1 MSKERSPSLTHLI
14 YNKNKNGIAFL
25 FSLLLFFS
33 VLFKGSFFACFSLKI
48 SPIAPRVPSVSIALD
63 GIKTLFAGPF
73 ATSAND
79 SNDL

>member
-1 MSKERSPSLTHLI
+1 MPPH
-14 YNKNKNGIAFL
+14 
-25 FSLLLFFS
+25 FSFHS
-33 VLFKGSFFACFSLKI
+33 YYSFGVSEEGNLFACFSLKI
-48 SPIAPRVPSVSIALD
+48 SPIALRVPSVSIALD

>member
-1 MSKERSPSLTHLI
+1 MASH
-14 YNKNKNGIAFL
+14 
-25 FSLLLFFS
+25 FSFHSYCSFS

>member
-1 MSKERSPSLTHLI
+1 MEKLSTIITRIKIKEKWHPISLFHS
-14 YNKNKNGIAFL
+14 YC
-25 FSLLLFFS
+25 SFS

>member
-1 MSKERSPSLTHLI
+1 MDMYKPFVIYAQKEKWHPIPLPHSYCSLPVSFED
-14 YNKNKNGIAFL
+14 N
-25 FSLLLFFS
+25 
-33 VLFKGSFFACFSLKI
+33 FFACFSLKI

-73 ATSAND
+73 ATSIND